1 MAQWAGLTWLR
12 GFFTQHP
19 SPQLAVAKFRSVL
32 DKKLTIMKALELTF
46 IWTFYLSFLHTAE
59 CFYLPGLAPV
69 SYCEKQLTGDSK
81 CKVSLNVVYISFIF
95 FILVHFKQV
104 KKLKEA
110 LIILAS
116 DSVSSE
122 IRTKM

>member
-1 MAQWAGLTWLR
+1 MAGYVIYGSVGWLR

-19 SPQLAVAKFRSVL
+19 SPQLAVVKFRSVL

-46 IWTFYLSFLHTAE
+46 IWTFYMSFLHTAE

-81 CKVSLNVVYISFIF
+81 CKVSLNVVYIIIFRLYSCTFQAGKKVERSFD
-95 FILVHFKQV
+95 HF
-104 KKLKEA
+104 
-110 LIILAS
+110 
-116 DSVSSE
+116 SV
-122 IRTKM
+122 